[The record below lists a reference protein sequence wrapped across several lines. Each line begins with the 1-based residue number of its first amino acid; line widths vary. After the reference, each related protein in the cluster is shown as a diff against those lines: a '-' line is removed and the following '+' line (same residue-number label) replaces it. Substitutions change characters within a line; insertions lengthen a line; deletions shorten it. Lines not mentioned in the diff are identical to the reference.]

1 VTLKHVTIAGGGL
14 AGLVAAVTAA
24 EAGAAVTLYEAHATL
39 GGRART
45 SPAPWLANEGPH
57 VVYADGPLWAWL
69 AQRGLTGDAGGVPLR
84 GLAGARFRHR
94 GRRRAV
100 PPAGIVRMLAAKRAT
115 APVGE
120 DFRTWATGRWGP
132 ETAAAA
138 ASMAGVFSYDADPG
152 RLSAAF
158 VWERLTRVFTTMPPA
173 ARYLPGGWG
182 GMIGRLAAHADGLA
196 VRIETS
202 ARVDELPAPPLVVA
216 TGLHAAA
223 RLLGEPL
230 AWPSGDTA
238 LLDVGLRKRR
248 GDAFLI
254 SDLDEAGWLE
264 AFSLADPGLAPPGHA
279 LVQVQLPPRPGED
292 RAATT
297 ARLERLLELG
307 SPGWADRL
315 TWRRDAVARG
325 RTGALDLPGTTW
337 RDRPAVERG
346 GGVFLAG
353 DQVAAPGL
361 LGEVSLR
368 SARRAAALACAE
380 LGLDAAA

>member
-1 VTLKHVTIAGGGL
+1 MKHVTIVGGGL

-24 EAGAAVTLYEAHATL
+24 EAGATVSLHEAHATL

-69 AQRGLTGDAGGVPLR
+69 AQRGLTGEAPGVPLR
-84 GLAGARFRHR
+84 GLAGARFRYR

-100 PPAGIVRMLAAKRAT
+100 PPAGIVRMLAARRVQ

-120 DFRTWATGRWGP
+120 DFSTWATGRWGP

-152 RLSAAF
+152 LLSAAF
-158 VWERLTRVFTTMPPA
+158 VWERLTRVTTGPPK

-182 GMIGRLAAHADGLA
+182 GMTGRLAAHAAGLG

-202 ARVDELPAPPLVVA
+202 ARVDELPAPPVVVA
-216 TGLHAAA
+216 TGLPAAA

-230 AWPSGDTA
+230 AWPSGNTA
-238 LLDVGLRKRR
+238 LLDVGLHRSR
-248 GDAFLI
+248 GDAFLV

-264 AFSLADPGLAPPGHA
+264 AFSLADPGLAPPGQS
-279 LVQVQLPPRPGED
+279 LVQVQLPPQPGED
-292 RAATT
+292 RGATT

-337 RDRPAVERG
+337 RNRPAIERG

-361 LGEVSLR
+361 LAEVSLR
-368 SARRAAALACAE
+368 SARRAAAGACAE